1 MNWTLQLKHYQT
13 NDKLIRFENGHRGM
27 VTPGMLEYRI
37 LRFPHMVNC
46 DKMQVGEQ
54 VLACAISP
62 VLERC
67 DEGGNSKYLELI
79 VVGKKSNV
87 LKERGTCLNQP
98 IIKSRHSV
106 KARNYLFQQLR
117 KTLSPIGRWKS
128 GVGPSCKT
136 RITKKVKLKP
146 LKLLPPTN
154 SPVKV
159 IKMPHTRLINAIQK
173 FFKIAPNQI
182 DYER

>member
-1 MNWTLQLKHYQT
+1 MNWTLQLKNYQT
-13 NDKLIRFENGHRGM
+13 NDKLIPFENGHREM
-27 VTPGMLEYRI
+27 VTLGMLEYHI
-37 LRFPHMVNC
+37 LRFPHVVNW

-54 VLACAISP
+54 VLTYAISP

-67 DEGGNSKYLELI
+67 DEDGNSKYLELI
-79 VVGKKSNV
+79 VVGKESTA
-87 LKERGTCLNQP
+87 LKERGTCLTQP

-117 KTLSPIGRWKS
+117 KALSPTGRWKS
-128 GVGPSCKT
+128 GLGPSCKP

-159 IKMPHTRLINAIQK
+159 IKNATY
-173 FFKIAPNQI
+173 QI
-182 DYER
+182 D